1 MFENLFKL
9 SENGTTI
16 RIEVMAGLTTFL
28 TMAYIIIVN
37 PDIMSTTGMDKG
49 ALFVATCLAAAVGC
63 FIMGFFAN
71 YPIALAPGLG
81 LNAFFAFGVV
91 GGMGVPWQTALG
103 VIFLSGVFF
112 LIITILPI
120 RAWIINA
127 IPKSLKMSISAGI
140 GLFIGVIALE
150 IAGITVDH
158 PATLVTL
165 GEVTSIEVIL
175 VAVGFVAIV
184 ALDRIGM
191 KGAIVIGIVGT
202 TVLAHIFGAASGT
215 AMNFTIP
222 SLAPTFLQLDI
233 ASAFQVSMISVII
246 AFLFVDMFDTAG
258 TLIGVSHRA
267 GLLDED
273 GKLPRMGKAL
283 SADSIATITGSLVG
297 SSTVT
302 SYIESAAG
310 VREGGRTGLT
320 AVTVGISVRSGA
332 HSGSGHRTGSSVCN
346 GPGPAFRGSSYG
358 AWPDRARLGRC
369 DGICPGG
376 SCRGGHAVHL
386 LDRPWHR
393 IRFHHLCGRQGSFGT
408 VQRSQPGCLYP
419 RNRIWT
425 ALRLW
430 PDRLAKPTNSIDAGR
445 GFPGPFSYQVTCIHG
460 GSSFA
465 TFLNMGQFS

>member
-9 SENGTTI
+9 SENGTTV

-49 ALFVATCLAAAVGC
+49 ALFVATCLAAAIGC
-63 FIMGFFAN
+63 FIMGLWAN

-120 RAWIINA
+120 RVWIINA

-184 ALDRIGM
+184 AMDRIGL
-191 KGAIVIGIVGT
+191 KGAIIFGIVGT
-202 TVLAHIFGAASGT
+202 TVLAHIFGAAAGT
-215 AMNFTIP
+215 EMNFTIP

-233 ASAFQVSMISVII
+233 AGAFQIGMISVII

-267 GLLDED
+267 GLLDKD

-283 SADSIATITGSLVG
+283 SADSVATITGSMLG

-320 AVTVGISVRSGA
+320 AVTVGVLFVLALILAPIIGLV
-332 HSGSGHRTGSSVCN
+332 
-346 GPGPAFRGSSYG
+346 
-358 AWPDRARLGRC
+358 
-369 DGICPGG
+369 
-376 SCRGGHAVHL
+376 
-386 LDRPWHR
+386 
-393 IRFHHLCGRQGSFGT
+393 
-408 VQRSQPGCLYP
+408 P
-419 RNRIWT
+419 R
-425 ALRLW
+425 
-430 PDRLAKPTNSIDAGR
+430 
-445 GFPGPFSYQVTCIHG
+445 
-460 GSSFA
+460 FA
-465 TFLNMGQFS
+465 TAPALLFVAVLMVRGLTELDWDDVTEYAPAVLAAVVMPFTFSIAHGIAFGFITYAAAKVLSGRFSEASPAVYVLAIGFGLLYGFGLIG

>member
-9 SENGTTI
+9 SENGTTV

-37 PDIMSTTGMDKG
+37 PDIMSAAGMDKG
-49 ALFVATCLAAAVGC
+49 ALFVATCIAAAIGC
-63 FIMGFFAN
+63 LIMGFWAN

-120 RAWIINA
+120 RAAIINS

-140 GLFIGVIALE
+140 GLFIGVIALQ
-150 IAGITVDH
+150 ISGIVVDH

-165 GEVTSIEVIL
+165 GDVASPEVVIVAIGL
-175 VAVGFVAIV
+175 VAII
-184 ALDRIGM
+184 ALDRLAVP
-191 KGAIVIGIVGT
+191 GAIVIGIIGT
-202 TVLAHIFGAASGT
+202 TVLAHVLGQAGGT
-215 AMNFTIP
+215 SMDFSIP

-233 ASAFQVSMISVII
+233 AGAFQVSMISVII

-273 GKLPRMGKAL
+273 GRLPRMGRAL
-283 SADSIATITGSLVG
+283 SSDSIATITGSLVG
-297 SSTVT
+297 TSTVT
-302 SYIESAAG
+302 SYIESASG

-320 AVTVGISVRSGA
+320 AVVVGILFILA
-332 HSGSGHRTGSSVCN
+332 
-346 GPGPAFRGSSYG
+346 
-358 AWPDRARLGRC
+358 
-369 DGICPGG
+369 
-376 SCRGGHAVHL
+376 L
-386 LDRPWHR
+386 LLAP
-393 IRFHHLCGRQGSFGT
+393 IIGL
-408 VQRSQPGCLYP
+408 VP
-419 RNRIWT
+419 R
-425 ALRLW
+425 
-430 PDRLAKPTNSIDAGR
+430 
-445 GFPGPFSYQVTCIHG
+445 
-460 GSSFA
+460 FA
-465 TFLNMGQFS
+465 TAPALLFVAVLMVRGLTEIDWEDVTEYAPAVLAAVVMPFTFSIAHGIAFGFIVYAAGKLLTGRMSEASPVVYIMAALFVVLYAFGLI

>member
-9 SENGTTI
+9 SDHGTTV

-37 PDIMSTTGMDKG
+37 PDIMSAAGMDKG
-49 ALFVATCLAAAVGC
+49 ALFVATCVAAAVGC
-63 FIMGFFAN
+63 LIMGLWAN

-120 RAWIINA
+120 RAAIINS

-140 GLFIGVIALE
+140 GLFIGVIAME
-150 IAGITVDH
+150 ISGITVDH
-158 PATLVTL
+158 PVTLVTL
-165 GEVTSIEVIL
+165 GEVASPQVLL
-175 VAVGFVAIV
+175 VAIGFIGII
-184 ALDRIGM
+184 ALDRLAVP
-191 KGAIVIGIVGT
+191 GAIVLGIIGT
-202 TVLAHIFGAASGT
+202 TILAHIFGLGGST
-215 AMNFTIP
+215 ALDFTIP

-233 ASAFQVSMISVII
+233 AGAFQVSMISVII

-320 AVTVGISVRSGA
+320 AVTVGILFILA
-332 HSGSGHRTGSSVCN
+332 
-346 GPGPAFRGSSYG
+346 
-358 AWPDRARLGRC
+358 
-369 DGICPGG
+369 
-376 SCRGGHAVHL
+376 L
-386 LDRPWHR
+386 LLAP
-393 IRFHHLCGRQGSFGT
+393 IIGL
-408 VQRSQPGCLYP
+408 VP
-419 RNRIWT
+419 R
-425 ALRLW
+425 
-430 PDRLAKPTNSIDAGR
+430 
-445 GFPGPFSYQVTCIHG
+445 
-460 GSSFA
+460 FA
-465 TFLNMGQFS
+465 TAPALLFVAVLMVRGLTEIDWEDVTEYAPAVLAAVVMPFTFSIAHGIAFGFIVYAAGKILTGRAKEASPILYIMAVLFVLLYGFGLIG

>member
-9 SENGTTI
+9 SENGTTV

-63 FIMGFFAN
+63 LIMGLWAN

-140 GLFIGVIALE
+140 GLFIGVIALK
-150 IAGITVDH
+150 IAGVTVDH

-175 VAVGFVAIV
+175 VAVGFVGII

-191 KGAIVIGIVGT
+191 KGAIVIGIIGT
-202 TVLAHIFGAASGT
+202 TILAHIFGAASGT
-215 AMNFTIP
+215 EMNFAIP

-233 ASAFQVSMISVII
+233 MGALQISMISLII

-283 SADSIATITGSLVG
+283 SADSIATITGSMVG

-302 SYIESAAG
+302 SYIESASG

-320 AVTVGISVRSGA
+320 AVTVGVLFILALILAPIIGLVPRFATAPALLFVAVLMVRGL
-332 HSGSGHRTGSSVCN
+332 TELDWDDVTEY
-346 GPGPAFRGSSYG
+346 GPAVLAAVIMPFTFSIAHGIAFGFITYAAAKILSGRFSEASPAVYILAVGFGLLYG
-358 AWPDRARLGRC
+358 FNLIG
-369 DGICPGG
+369 
-376 SCRGGHAVHL
+376 
-386 LDRPWHR
+386 
-393 IRFHHLCGRQGSFGT
+393 
-408 VQRSQPGCLYP
+408 
-419 RNRIWT
+419 
-425 ALRLW
+425 
-430 PDRLAKPTNSIDAGR
+430 
-445 GFPGPFSYQVTCIHG
+445 
-460 GSSFA
+460 
-465 TFLNMGQFS
+465 

>member
-16 RIEVMAGLTTFL
+16 RIEVIAGLTTFL

-233 ASAFQVSMISVII
+233 TSAFQVSMISVII

-320 AVTVGISVRSGA
+320 AVTVGILFVLALILAPVIGL
-332 HSGSGHRTGSSVCN
+332 V
-346 GPGPAFRGSSYG
+346 
-358 AWPDRARLGRC
+358 
-369 DGICPGG
+369 
-376 SCRGGHAVHL
+376 
-386 LDRPWHR
+386 
-393 IRFHHLCGRQGSFGT
+393 
-408 VQRSQPGCLYP
+408 P
-419 RNRIWT
+419 R
-425 ALRLW
+425 
-430 PDRLAKPTNSIDAGR
+430 
-445 GFPGPFSYQVTCIHG
+445 
-460 GSSFA
+460 FA
-465 TFLNMGQFS
+465 TAPALLFVAVLMVRGLTELDWDDVTEYAPAVLAAVVMPFTFSIAHGIAFGFITYAAAKVLSGRFSEASPAVYILAIGFGLLYGFGLIG

>member
-1 MFENLFKL
+1 
-9 SENGTTI
+9 
-16 RIEVMAGLTTFL
+16 
-28 TMAYIIIVN
+28 
-37 PDIMSTTGMDKG
+37 MSTTGMDKG

-63 FIMGFFAN
+63 FIMGLWAN

-120 RAWIINA
+120 RVWIINA

-184 ALDRIGM
+184 AMDRIGM
-191 KGAIVIGIVGT
+191 KGAIIFGIVGT
-202 TVLAHIFGAASGT
+202 TVLAHIFGAAAGT
-215 AMNFTIP
+215 EMNFTIP

-233 ASAFQVSMISVII
+233 ASAFQISMISVII

-267 GLLDED
+267 GLLDKD

-283 SADSIATITGSLVG
+283 SADSVATITGSMLG

-302 SYIESAAG
+302 SYIESASG

-320 AVTVGISVRSGA
+320 AVTVGVLFVLALILAPIIGLVPRFATAPALLFVAVLMVRGLTELDWDDVTEYAPAVLAAVVMPFTFSIAHGIAFGFITYAAAKVLSGRFSGA
-332 HSGSGHRTGSSVCN
+332 S
-346 GPGPAFRGSSYG
+346 PAVYVLAIGFGLLYG
-358 AWPDRARLGRC
+358 
-369 DGICPGG
+369 
-376 SCRGGHAVHL
+376 
-386 LDRPWHR
+386 
-393 IRFHHLCGRQGSFGT
+393 FGLI
-408 VQRSQPGCLYP
+408 G
-419 RNRIWT
+419 
-425 ALRLW
+425 
-430 PDRLAKPTNSIDAGR
+430 
-445 GFPGPFSYQVTCIHG
+445 
-460 GSSFA
+460 
-465 TFLNMGQFS
+465 

>member
-9 SENGTTI
+9 SENGTTV

-63 FIMGFFAN
+63 FIMGLWAN

-120 RAWIINA
+120 RVWIINS

-184 ALDRIGM
+184 GLDRLGI
-191 KGAIVIGIVGT
+191 KGAIVIGIIGT
-202 TVLAHIFGAASGT
+202 TILAHIFGAASGT
-215 AMNFTIP
+215 DMNFEIP

-233 ASAFQVSMISVII
+233 AGALQLSMISVII

-283 SADSIATITGSLVG
+283 SADSIATVTGSMLG

-302 SYIESAAG
+302 SYIESASG

-320 AVTVGISVRSGA
+320 AVTVGILFILALILAPIIGLV
-332 HSGSGHRTGSSVCN
+332 
-346 GPGPAFRGSSYG
+346 
-358 AWPDRARLGRC
+358 
-369 DGICPGG
+369 
-376 SCRGGHAVHL
+376 
-386 LDRPWHR
+386 
-393 IRFHHLCGRQGSFGT
+393 
-408 VQRSQPGCLYP
+408 P
-419 RNRIWT
+419 R
-425 ALRLW
+425 
-430 PDRLAKPTNSIDAGR
+430 
-445 GFPGPFSYQVTCIHG
+445 
-460 GSSFA
+460 FA
-465 TFLNMGQFS
+465 TAPALLFVAVLMVRGLTELDWDDVTEYAPAVLAAVVMPFTFSIAHGIAFGFITYAAAKIVSGRFNEASPAVYALAVGFGLLYGFDLIG

>member
-175 VAVGFVAIV
+175 VAVGFVVIV

-320 AVTVGISVRSGA
+320 AVTVGILFVLALILAPVIGL
-332 HSGSGHRTGSSVCN
+332 V
-346 GPGPAFRGSSYG
+346 
-358 AWPDRARLGRC
+358 
-369 DGICPGG
+369 
-376 SCRGGHAVHL
+376 
-386 LDRPWHR
+386 
-393 IRFHHLCGRQGSFGT
+393 
-408 VQRSQPGCLYP
+408 P
-419 RNRIWT
+419 R
-425 ALRLW
+425 
-430 PDRLAKPTNSIDAGR
+430 
-445 GFPGPFSYQVTCIHG
+445 
-460 GSSFA
+460 FA
-465 TFLNMGQFS
+465 TAPALLFVAVLMVRGLTELDWDDVTEYAPAVLAAVVMPFTFSIAHGIAFGFITYAAAKVLSGRFSEASPAVYILAIGFGLLYGFGLIG

>member
-9 SENGTTI
+9 SENGTTV

-37 PDIMSTTGMDKG
+37 PDIMSAAGMDKG
-49 ALFVATCLAAAVGC
+49 ALFVATCVAAAVGC
-63 FIMGFFAN
+63 LIMGLWAN

-120 RAWIINA
+120 RAAIINS

-140 GLFIGVIALE
+140 GLFIGVIAME
-150 IAGITVDH
+150 ISGITVDH
-158 PATLVTL
+158 PVTLVTL
-165 GEVTSIEVIL
+165 GEVASPQVIL
-175 VAVGFVAIV
+175 VAIGFIGII
-184 ALDRIGM
+184 ALDRLAVP
-191 KGAIVIGIVGT
+191 GAIVLGIIGT
-202 TVLAHIFGAASGT
+202 TILAHIFGLGGST
-215 AMNFTIP
+215 ALDFSIP

-233 ASAFQVSMISVII
+233 AGAFQVSMISVII

-273 GKLPRMGKAL
+273 GKLPRMGRAL

-320 AVTVGISVRSGA
+320 AVTVGILFILA
-332 HSGSGHRTGSSVCN
+332 
-346 GPGPAFRGSSYG
+346 
-358 AWPDRARLGRC
+358 
-369 DGICPGG
+369 
-376 SCRGGHAVHL
+376 L
-386 LDRPWHR
+386 LLAP
-393 IRFHHLCGRQGSFGT
+393 IIGL
-408 VQRSQPGCLYP
+408 VP
-419 RNRIWT
+419 R
-425 ALRLW
+425 
-430 PDRLAKPTNSIDAGR
+430 
-445 GFPGPFSYQVTCIHG
+445 
-460 GSSFA
+460 FA
-465 TFLNMGQFS
+465 TAPALLFVAVLMVRGLTEIDWEDVTEYAPAVLAAVVMPFTFSIAHGIAFGFIVYAAGKILTGRMSEASPILYIMAVLFVLLYGFGLIG

>member
-9 SENGTTI
+9 SDHGTTV

-37 PDIMSTTGMDKG
+37 PDIMSAAGMDKG
-49 ALFVATCLAAAVGC
+49 ALFVATCVAAAVGC
-63 FIMGFFAN
+63 LIMGLWAN

-103 VIFLSGVFF
+103 AIFLSGVFF

-120 RAWIINA
+120 RAAIINS

-140 GLFIGVIALE
+140 GLFIGVIAME
-150 IAGITVDH
+150 ISGITVDH
-158 PATLVTL
+158 PVTLVTL
-165 GEVTSIEVIL
+165 GEVASPQVLL
-175 VAVGFVAIV
+175 VAIGFVGII
-184 ALDRIGM
+184 ALDRLAVP
-191 KGAIVIGIVGT
+191 GAIVLGIIGT
-202 TVLAHIFGAASGT
+202 TVLAHIFGLGGST
-215 AMNFTIP
+215 ALDFSIP

-233 ASAFQVSMISVII
+233 AGAFQVSMISVII

-320 AVTVGISVRSGA
+320 AVTVGVLFILA
-332 HSGSGHRTGSSVCN
+332 
-346 GPGPAFRGSSYG
+346 
-358 AWPDRARLGRC
+358 
-369 DGICPGG
+369 
-376 SCRGGHAVHL
+376 L
-386 LDRPWHR
+386 LLAPV
-393 IRFHHLCGRQGSFGT
+393 IGL
-408 VQRSQPGCLYP
+408 VP
-419 RNRIWT
+419 R
-425 ALRLW
+425 
-430 PDRLAKPTNSIDAGR
+430 
-445 GFPGPFSYQVTCIHG
+445 
-460 GSSFA
+460 FA
-465 TFLNMGQFS
+465 TAPALLFVAVLMVRGLTEIDWEDVTEYAPAVLAAVVMPFTFSIAHGIAFGFIVYAAGKILTGRMSEASPILYIMAVLFVLLYGFGLIG

>member
-9 SENGTTI
+9 SENGTTV

-63 FIMGFFAN
+63 FIMGLWAN

-120 RAWIINA
+120 RVWIINA
-127 IPKSLKMSISAGI
+127 IPKSLKMAISAGI

-175 VAVGFVAIV
+175 VAIGFVAIV
-184 ALDRIGM
+184 AMDRIGM

-202 TVLAHIFGAASGT
+202 TVLAHIFGAAGST
-215 AMNFTIP
+215 EMNFTIP

-233 ASAFQVSMISVII
+233 AGAFQVGMISVII

-283 SADSIATITGSLVG
+283 SADSVATITGSMLG

-302 SYIESAAG
+302 SYIESASG

-320 AVTVGISVRSGA
+320 AVTVGVLFILALILAPIIGLV
-332 HSGSGHRTGSSVCN
+332 
-346 GPGPAFRGSSYG
+346 
-358 AWPDRARLGRC
+358 
-369 DGICPGG
+369 
-376 SCRGGHAVHL
+376 
-386 LDRPWHR
+386 
-393 IRFHHLCGRQGSFGT
+393 
-408 VQRSQPGCLYP
+408 P
-419 RNRIWT
+419 R
-425 ALRLW
+425 
-430 PDRLAKPTNSIDAGR
+430 
-445 GFPGPFSYQVTCIHG
+445 
-460 GSSFA
+460 FA
-465 TFLNMGQFS
+465 TAPALLFVAVLMVRGLTELDWDDVTEYAPAVLAAVVMPFTFSIAHGIAFGFITYAAAKVLSGRFSEASPAVYVLAVGFALLYGFGLIG